1 MLLKLLMEE
10 NIMQTSGADTENK
23 HSEIR
28 RFSTLNKQ
36 ISQKTPSLSTVNKF
50 SDLH

>member
-1 MLLKLLMEE
+1 M
-10 NIMQTSGADTENK
+10 MQTSHAN
-23 HSEIR
+23 SEQKYSKIGC
-28 RFSTLNKQ
+28 FLTLNKQ